1 MDKVRV
7 SLAGQNG
14 NAFHLLGVFRRA
26 AVKQGWSDEEI
37 RTVFD
42 EAKSKDYDHL
52 IRTLLAHCEEPSD
65 DAEAGCRNPSW

>member
-52 IRTLLAHCEEPSD
+52 LRTLIAHTEEPD
-65 DAEAGCRNPSW
+65 EASEQIAG